1 MDAIG
6 QLIEAR
12 MERNLTLE
20 QVSREAKIPI
30 RYLEAIENNQFD
42 KLPKSNLTVM
52 YLRSYAGFL
61 GLSPEPILEL
71 YHQSGPS
78 SDSPQSKTTNTDE
91 VSRRGQKFLH
101 FTRKQWIWI
110 GSVSLLTVVAI
121 AVGTW
126 LFIGSDTEEARV
138 QDQNLTTTS
147 GIRKNTTFKLPTAEE
162 RAKIELVEPIELNK
176 KNDLYHVSNVQTLKV
191 NISAKKS
198 TTIEVGQNG
207 SLSKKNLQ
215 ANENITLS
223 DDQAISIRLNEP
235 NSINL
240 SVNGVTIEPSDSSK
254 SEVASYR
261 FELQQVSE

>member
-1 MDAIG
+1 MDTID

-20 QVSREAKIPI
+20 QVARETKIPI

-52 YLRSYAGFL
+52 YLRSYAKFL
-61 GLSPEPILEL
+61 ELSPEPLLEL

-78 SDSPQSKTTNTDE
+78 VSPQPKKTNTDE

-101 FTRKQWIWI
+101 LTRKQWIWVSSI
-110 GSVSLLTVVAI
+110 SLLTVIAI

-126 LFIGSDTEEARV
+126 LFIGSGTEEASV
-138 QDQNLTTTS
+138 QDQKSTTTS
-147 GIRKNTTFKLPTAEE
+147 ELRKNTTFKLPTAEE
-162 RAKIELVEPIELNK
+162 RPKIELVEPIELNK
-176 KNDLYHVSNVQTLKV
+176 KNDVYHVSNVKTLEV

-198 TTIEVGQNG
+198 TTIEVGQDG
-207 SLSKKNLQ
+207 SFSKKSLQ

-240 SVNGVTIEPSDSSK
+240 SVNGVTIEPSDSSR

-261 FELQQVSE
+261 FELQHASE